1 MENEEKKEIEIN
13 EKNPD
18 QVPETEVVEE
28 KAVDAGENLV
38 TDGESESIK
47 AEEPTV
53 SSDEPKEDDST
64 ESGEEVEAE
73 PESESI
79 KAEEPTVS
87 KNEPK
92 EDDSTESGEA
102 IEAEPESEPVKVE
115 EPTDSS
121 DEPKEDAT
129 AAPGEAIEPAPE
141 SEPVKTEEPT
151 VSGDEPK
158 EDATAAPGEEI
169 EPEPESHILIGP
181 NGEIFDIDSEFQW
194 YFVQVLSGQE
204 DKIAKILLEIIKV
217 RHFQEEITDVL
228 VLKAEKA
235 QRNRKGEK
243 KLVLKKLYPGYI
255 LIRMRMKDENWSLIR
270 NSNNVI
276 DFVGGKYN
284 PNSISQQE
292 WEEIF
297 LGKKKAKRDEVRIKF
312 SVNEKVKI
320 VGGAFANFY
329 GDIAEIN
336 EDKEHLKILLSIFGR
351 LTPVE
356 LGFDEVEKI

>member
-13 EKNPD
+13 EQKPES
-18 QVPETEVVEE
+18 VPESEAAVEKTED
-28 KAVDAGENLV
+28 AVGDLSTEGGSASKKTE
-38 TDGESESIK
+38 DSS
-47 AEEPTV
+47 V
-53 SSDEPKEDDST
+53 SDDEPKADVPAESDKSLELKSPSPSPEDSAESSEEAKEGDST
-64 ESGEEVEAE
+64 ESVEEVEA
-73 PESESI
+73 
-79 KAEEPTVS
+79 
-87 KNEPK
+87 
-92 EDDSTESGEA
+92 
-102 IEAEPESEPVKVE
+102 
-115 EPTDSS
+115 
-121 DEPKEDAT
+121 
-129 AAPGEAIEPAPE
+129 
-141 SEPVKTEEPT
+141 
-151 VSGDEPK
+151 
-158 EDATAAPGEEI
+158 
-169 EPEPESHILIGP
+169 EPESHILIGP
-181 NGEIFDIDSEFQW
+181 NGEIFDITSDFQW

-204 DKIAKILLEIIKV
+204 DKIAKILLEIIRV
-217 RHFQEEITDVL
+217 RHFEEEITDVL
-228 VLKAEKA
+228 VLKVEKP

-243 KLVLKKLYPGYI
+243 KLVLKKVYPGYI

-297 LGKKKAKRDEVRIKF
+297 LGKKKAKRDEVKVKF